1 MPITQDRL
9 ITLIEIANKA
19 VGQLDIIRTQVKSFE
34 DLKSPYTNQDWEI
47 RFQELCETI
56 KASTWLDREAT
67 DALAEERAHFK
78 FTAKHNRKMREV
90 MQHRR
95 LRERAKKDA
104 SEEVTL
110 YEDPWAQDQTSN
122 EEAST
127 DASADEGLDLTQQ
140 PQGESA
146 PHQSNP
152 ADALREQRLFDASTP
167 DSGGLLPAQRIGLS
181 KRKD

>member
-19 VGQLDIIRTQVKSFE
+19 VGQLDAIRIQIKSFE
-34 DLKSPYTNQDWEI
+34 DLKSPYTNQAWEI

-56 KASTWLDREAT
+56 RASTWLDREVT

-95 LRERAKKDA
+95 LRERAQKEIREE
-104 SEEVTL
+104 EEVTL
-110 YEDPWAQDQTSN
+110 YEDPWPTSAPAQDQT
-122 EEAST
+122 ASEGQV
-127 DASADEGLDLTQQ
+127 AAGNEGLDLTQQ
-140 PQGESA
+140 DQAVGA
-146 PHQSNP
+146 P
-152 ADALREQRLFDASTP
+152 LREQKPFDASTP
-167 DSGGLLPAQRIGLS
+167 DSGGLLPAQPLRLGT
-181 KRKD
+181 RKD